1 MSGNHMKGNFSRRA
15 MLDKMCVGFG
25 GLAFNSIL
33 ANPSF
38 GSQVNDFPNLKPRA
52 KRIIFLFMH
61 GGPSHVDLFD
71 YKPALKSNHGKTLP
85 FPERKVQFAARGNIF
100 APPWSFRQVGQ
111 SGHWMS
117 D

>member
-1 MSGNHMKGNFSRRA
+1 MNSCMSGNHMKSNFSRRA

-71 YKPALKSNHGKTLP
+71 YKHSLKSNH
-85 FPERKVQFAARGNIF
+85 
-100 APPWSFRQVGQ
+100 
-111 SGHWMS
+111 
-117 D
+117 

>member
-1 MSGNHMKGNFSRRA
+1 

-52 KRIIFLFMH
+52 KRIIFLLTTPRQQPFKQQNLLWKI
-61 GGPSHVDLFD
+61 SIIFFDLS
-71 YKPALKSNHGKTLP
+71 L
-85 FPERKVQFAARGNIF
+85 NIF
-100 APPWSFRQVGQ
+100 FTYMFKYFYSFIKKIFPKFNFI
-111 SGHWMS
+111 
-117 D
+117 

>member
-1 MSGNHMKGNFSRRA
+1 MSGNHMKSNFSRRA

-52 KRIIFLFMH
+52 KRIIFIYAWRAFL
-61 GGPSHVDLFD
+61 VDLFD

-85 FPERKVQFAARGNIF
+85 FPERKVQFAARVMLRSLHGH
-100 APPWSFRQVGQ
+100 
-111 SGHWMS
+111 SGK
-117 D
+117 